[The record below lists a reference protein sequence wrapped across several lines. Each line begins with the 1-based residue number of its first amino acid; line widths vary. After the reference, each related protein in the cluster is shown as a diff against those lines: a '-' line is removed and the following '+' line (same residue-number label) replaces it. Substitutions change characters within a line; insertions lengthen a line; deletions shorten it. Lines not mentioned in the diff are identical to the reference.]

1 MNESSNKT
9 SFVTDSAIDTEIIK
23 RRKMKYNCA
32 AATLCGVNA
41 AAELGHDEETLK
53 NIVAGF
59 GGGIGRTNGEGTC
72 GALTGAVAGLGIF
85 GNGDNARTTE
95 LAKDLFEHFKQQL
108 GSVQCGVLKS
118 AEHRTP
124 CNLCCLIAGRKLH
137 EIAMRE
143 GFTPKPQVENTEF

>member
-1 MNESSNKT
+1 MNEKQGNMP
-9 SFVTDSAIDTEIIK
+9 FVTDSAIDTEIIK

-95 LAKDLFEHFKQQL
+95 LAKELFEHFKQQL

-118 AEHRTP
+118 PEHRTP
-124 CNLCCLIAGRKLH
+124 CNHSCLIAGRKLY
-137 EIAMRE
+137 EIVKRE
-143 GFTPKPQVENTEF
+143 GFTPKPQEENTKH